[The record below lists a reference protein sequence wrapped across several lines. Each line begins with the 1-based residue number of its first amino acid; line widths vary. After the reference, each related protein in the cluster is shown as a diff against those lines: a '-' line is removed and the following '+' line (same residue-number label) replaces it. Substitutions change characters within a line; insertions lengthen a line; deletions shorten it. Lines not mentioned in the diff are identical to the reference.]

1 MLAGWE
7 WAKLAPKKK
16 HSKKPKKELSKEKSW
31 LESIQ
36 SKGAALLL
44 IAALFFAML
53 AYRFFGI
60 DSLILLPLFM
70 LGSLLLL
77 PENQQHELVGM
88 AYLAA
93 FGIGFLAI
101 HDRLGISALGWLV
114 VVVVAF
120 DTAAFAAGKAIRG
133 PLLCPEISPDKR
145 WAGLI
150 AGLIAA
156 SLCGAIWLQIFNS
169 GFSQGFSLAKSF
181 GLSLL
186 VALAAQ
192 AGDLAESRMKRLIGV
207 KDSGEILP
215 GHGGILDRIDGFLGA
230 TPMAFL
236 LLSLEDKL
244 QLP

>member
-1 MLAGWE
+1 
-7 WAKLAPKKK
+7 
-16 HSKKPKKELSKEKSW
+16 
-31 LESIQ
+31 
-36 SKGAALLL
+36 
-44 IAALFFAML
+44 ML

-77 PENQQHELVGM
+77 PESQQHELVGM

-133 PLLCPEISPDKR
+133 PLLWPEISPDKR
-145 WAGLI
+145 WAGLV

-192 AGDLAESRMKRLIGV
+192 AGDLAESRLKRLSGV
-207 KDSGEILP
+207 KDSGGILP